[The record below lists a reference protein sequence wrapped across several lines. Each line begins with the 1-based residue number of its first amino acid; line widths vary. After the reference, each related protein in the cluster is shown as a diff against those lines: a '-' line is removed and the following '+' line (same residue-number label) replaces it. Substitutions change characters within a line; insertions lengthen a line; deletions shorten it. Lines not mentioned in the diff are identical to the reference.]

1 MSVNIDKLSCLL
13 DLHVH
18 LDGSI
23 SLDSYKKL
31 SEIQGMKV
39 ELSDDELTKK
49 LKVQEGCKDLNEY
62 LDKFEFPL
70 KVLQTKETIQESV
83 KRLID
88 EQTAGGVM
96 YSEIRFA
103 PQLHTKLGLTQEEVV
118 EAAIV
123 GLKKS
128 DMKMH
133 KLILCCMRGDSNKE
147 ANLRTLEVA
156 KKYLNK
162 GVAGVDL
169 AGAEGL
175 FPTVNF
181 KDIFEKAVEYG
192 IPLTVHA
199 GEADGAESVDCAVKY
214 GASRIGHGVR
224 SRENDNVLQK
234 LIEDKIP
241 LEMCPTSNLNTK
253 VFNDI
258 SQYPLV
264 DMYKKGVK
272 VTVNTDNMTVSDT
285 NIKKELK
292 LLVHTF
298 NIDDIMLKDILFNGV
313 EASFADGDTKILMRK
328 RIEAEFGVGYE

>member
-1 MSVNIDKLSCLL
+1 MGIDIDKLSCLL
-13 DLHVH
+13 DLHIH

-31 SEIQGMKV
+31 AEIQGIKV
-39 ELSDDELTKK
+39 ELSDDELIKK
-49 LKVQEGCKDLNEY
+49 LQVPEGCKDLNEY

-70 KVLQTKETIQESV
+70 KVLQTKETISESV
-83 KRLID
+83 KCLID

-103 PQLHTKLGLTQEEVV
+103 PQLHTNSGLTQEEVV
-118 EAAIV
+118 EAAIS

-128 DMKMH
+128 DIKMH
-133 KLILCCMRGDSNKE
+133 KLILCCMRGDNNKE
-147 ANLRTLEVA
+147 ENLKTVEVA

-162 GVAGVDL
+162 GVVAVDL

-175 FPTVNF
+175 FPTYDF
-181 KDIFEKAVEYG
+181 KDVFEKATAYG

-199 GEADGAESVDCAVKY
+199 GEADGPESVDCAVRC

-224 SRENDNVLQK
+224 AWENDAVLQE
-234 LIEDKIP
+234 LIDGGIP

-253 VFNDI
+253 LFNDI